1 MFIHELKPPAGSRHR
16 TKRLGCGIGSGH
28 GKTSGRGHKG
38 QKARA
43 GGFVRP
49 GFEGGQTPLYR
60 RLPRRGFNNE
70 NFAIVYD
77 IINVEALCG
86 FTPGTTVTR
95 DELINAHLLC
105 GTRNAKLKVLG
116 DGAVTVALTVVADK
130 FSKSAA
136 QKITAA
142 GGTCTPTELK
152 VRKKHATTP
161 AAS

>member
-1 MFIHELKPPAGSRHR
+1 MHVHELKPPAGARHR

-60 RLPRRGFNNE
+60 RLPRRGFNNK
-70 NFAIVYD
+70 NFAIVFD
-77 IINVEALCG
+77 IINVGDLSG

-95 DELINAHLLC
+95 AELIKAGLLH
-105 GTRNAKLKVLG
+105 GTRGAKLKVLG
-116 DGAVTVALTVVADK
+116 DGAVAVALTVVADK
-130 FSKSAA
+130 FSKAA
-136 QKITAA
+136 EQKITAA
-142 GGTCTPTELK
+142 GGACKPAEIK
-152 VRKKHATTP
+152 VRKKGAATP

>member
-1 MFIHELKPPAGSRHR
+1 MHVHELKPPAGARHR

-43 GGFVRP
+43 SGFVRS
-49 GFEGGQTPLYR
+49 GFEGGQTPLFR
-60 RLPRRGFNNE
+60 RLPRRGFNHE
-70 NFAIVYD
+70 RFAEVYD
-77 IINVEALCG
+77 IINVSDLSG

-95 DELINAHLLC
+95 AELIKVGLLH
-105 GTRNAKLKVLG
+105 GTRGAKLKVLG
-116 DGAVTVALTVVADK
+116 DGAVAVALTVVADK
-130 FSKSAA
+130 FSKSAE

-142 GGTCTPTELK
+142 GGTCKPAEIK
-152 VRKKHATTP
+152 VRKKRVAAP